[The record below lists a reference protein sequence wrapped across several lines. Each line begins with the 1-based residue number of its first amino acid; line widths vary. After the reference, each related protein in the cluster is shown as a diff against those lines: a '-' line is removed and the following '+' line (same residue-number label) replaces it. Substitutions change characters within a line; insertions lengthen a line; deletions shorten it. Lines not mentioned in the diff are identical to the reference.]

1 VRWSFDPGFDA
12 ASKAALEAGKPLVYE
27 CAPAVWMAAPLFRS
41 FESKSAQGCH
51 TLVLVPDCGI
61 VPELAAYLNA
71 DRHTGAPDEA
81 AEYVLPAS
89 GLARAAV
96 ALRTQS
102 APVLVATPDDAYA
115 LLTRSAFKTD
125 NISRT
130 VLMWPELFTP
140 AEGKPVELLLGDLG
154 SAQRVI
160 VTEDAPGVSA
170 LTERYA
176 RRAPT
181 MHAVS
186 RPAGPGAGIRGAV
199 VAADRVSAA
208 VVAVLDAFA
217 PRNAL
222 VWDPFPNARA
232 RWIDYEAD
240 PTVELVTGEPPKSR
254 AEVVIATDLPSPD
267 VLDMLRDL
275 ADRVVVLHR
284 PYQVGSLGRM
294 SDPVREISVSPE
306 ADRARRAAIE
316 LRTDLRSQLGRAD
329 LTGEMLQLAPLFD
342 EYDPA
347 AVAAAL
353 VRRSGGGGGVAPTG
367 TSYPSWVRIRLDLG
381 KRDRIKAGDIVGAL
395 INAAHTPKDHV
406 GHIDLRETF
415 TVVEVRTESA
425 EAAFRALGEIT
436 LRGRPAKPQIDTK

>member
-1 VRWSFDPGFDA
+1 MRWSFDPGFDA

-41 FESKSAQGCH
+41 FQSEAVQGCH

-71 DRHTGAPDEA
+71 DRHTRGPDEEA
-81 AEYVLPAS
+81 AHVLPAG
-89 GLARAAV
+89 GLARTAV
-96 ALRTQS
+96 ALGTQS
-102 APVLVATPDDAYA
+102 VPLLVATPDDAYA
-115 LLTRSAFKTD
+115 LLTRSAFKAD

-130 VLMWPELFTP
+130 VLMWPELLTD
-140 AEGKPVELLLGDLG
+140 AESKPVELLLGDMG
-154 SAQRVI
+154 GAHRVI
-160 VTEDAPGVSA
+160 VTEDAEGVSA

-181 MHAVS
+181 MRAVS
-186 RPAGPGAGIRGAV
+186 RPAAPGPGIR
-199 VAADRVSAA
+199 AA
-208 VVAVLDAFA
+208 VVSPDRLPTAVAAVLDTFA

-222 VWDPFPNARA
+222 IWDPFPIARA
-232 RWIDYEAD
+232 RWIAYDAD
-240 PTVELVTGEPPKSR
+240 PTVDLLTAEPPTSR
-254 AEVVIATDLPSPD
+254 ADVVIATDLPSPD
-267 VLDMLRDL
+267 VLDKLRDH
-275 ADRVVVLHR
+275 AERVVVLHR
-284 PYQVGSLGRM
+284 PYQGGALARM
-294 SDPVREISVSPE
+294 ADPVREISISPE

-316 LRTDLRSQLGRAD
+316 LRTDLRSQLGDAD
-329 LTGEMLQLAPLFD
+329 LTGAMLQLAPLFD

-353 VRRSGGGGGVAPTG
+353 LRRGGGGAPVG
-367 TSYPSWVRIRLDLG
+367 SSYPSWVRIRLDVG

-415 TVVEVRTESA
+415 SVVEVRTESA
-425 EAAFRALGEIT
+425 DAAFRALGEVM
-436 LRGRPAKPQIDTK
+436 LRGRPAKPQIDVK